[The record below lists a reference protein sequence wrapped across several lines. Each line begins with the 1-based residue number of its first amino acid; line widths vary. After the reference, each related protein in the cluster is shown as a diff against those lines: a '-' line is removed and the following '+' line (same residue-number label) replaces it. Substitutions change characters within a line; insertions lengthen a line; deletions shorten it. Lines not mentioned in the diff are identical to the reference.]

1 MKMASYPD
9 FERED
14 VAIYPASQLPD
25 LLSDGLAIV
34 AITSKSALHDGASD
48 DQPPEMIAI
57 VAKKERADLKV
68 LFAPIDIRQRYGKVY
83 LTGAGTGGRDSLT
96 LRADDLLRNAGVIIY
111 DDLIDT
117 EMLNGYDAE
126 KVYVGKRKGHHHADQ
141 EAINRML
148 FMAAKKKQIVVR
160 LKGGDPFIFGRGGEE
175 MAYLRDRHVDV
186 EVVPGVSAVQSA
198 AASAGIPLTL
208 RAVSGG
214 VTLLSAHNA
223 LAGAGDRTLVYYMC
237 ASRLTEL
244 RRTLVDEGI
253 ALSVPVALIY
263 KAGFFD
269 EAVSLTTVDLM
280 NLQEHASPLLAI
292 IGRTASFYRERPKI
306 LYTGDEPCRCL
317 IPGKIVHLRVLNNA
331 GKRLRDG
338 DISLFSAIAF
348 TNPGKVASL
357 LDLFGPLPSHLVLY
371 AYGSVVAEQLR
382 RQGYSATVME
392 LDEQE

>member
-9 FERED
+9 YDRED
-14 VAIYPASQLPD
+14 VAIYPVSQLPD
-25 LLSDGLAIV
+25 LLSDALDIV
-34 AITSKSALHDGASD
+34 AITRKSDLHDGASD
-48 DQPPEMIAI
+48 HPGAEMVAI
-57 VAKKERADLKV
+57 VAKKGRADLKV
-68 LFAPIDIRQRYGKVY
+68 LYAPIDIRQRYGKVY
-83 LTGAGTGGRDSLT
+83 LAGAGAGGRDSLT
-96 LRADDLLRNAGVIIY
+96 LRADLLLRHAAVIMY

-141 EAINRML
+141 AAINRML
-148 FMAAKKKQIVVR
+148 FMAATKKQIVVR

-175 MAYLRDRHVDV
+175 MSYLRDRHVDV

-223 LAGAGDRTLVYYMC
+223 LAGASDQTLVYYMC
-237 ASRLTEL
+237 ASRLTQL

-253 ALSVPVALIY
+253 APCVPVALIY

-269 EAVSLTTVDLM
+269 EAVTLTTVDSM
-280 NLQEHASPLLAI
+280 HLQKHASPLLAI
-292 IGRTASFYRERPKI
+292 IGQTASLYRERPKI

-317 IPGKIVHLRVLNNA
+317 IPGKIVPLSALNKS
-331 GKRLRDG
+331 GKRVRDG
-338 DISLFSAIAF
+338 NLSLFSAVAF
-348 TNPGKVASL
+348 TNPGDVASL

-371 AYGSVVAEQLR
+371 AYGSVIAEQLR

-392 LDEQE
+392 LDEEE

>member
-1 MKMASYPD
+1 MTKASYLD
-9 FERED
+9 SDRKD
-14 VAIYPASQLPD
+14 VAIYPASQLPN
-25 LLSDGLAIV
+25 LLSDGLDIV
-34 AITSKSALHDGASD
+34 AITPKSNLQHGASD
-48 DQPPEMIAI
+48 PQQAEMVAI

-68 LFAPIDIRQRYGKVY
+68 LYAPVDIRQRYGKVF
-83 LTGAGTGGRDSLT
+83 LTGAGAGGRDSLT
-96 LRADDLLRNAGVIIY
+96 LRADALLRHAGVIMY

-117 EMLNGYDAE
+117 GMLNGYNAE

-148 FMAAKKKQIVVR
+148 FMAAIKKQIVVR

-175 MAYLRDRHVDV
+175 MTYLRDRHVDV
-186 EVVPGVSAVQSA
+186 EIVPGVSAVQSA

-223 LAGAGDRTLVYYMC
+223 LAGAGDLTLVYYMC

-244 RRTLVDEGI
+244 RRTLVEQGI
-253 ALSVPVALIY
+253 APSVPVALIY
-263 KAGFFD
+263 KAGFYD
-269 EAVSLTTVDLM
+269 EAVTLTTVDSM
-280 NLQEHASPLLAI
+280 HLQEHASPLLAI
-292 IGRTASFYRERPKI
+292 IGRTASLYRERPKI

-317 IPGKIVHLRVLNNA
+317 IPGKIVPLSAVKNT
-331 GKRLRDG
+331 GKCVRDS
-338 DISLFSAIAF
+338 DLSLFSAIAF
-348 TNPGKVASL
+348 TNPGDVESL

-371 AYGSVVAEQLR
+371 AYGNVIAEQLR
-382 RQGYSATVME
+382 RQGYSSTVME